1 MAVLSHHQVA
11 PKRSLEQM
19 SVCSSR
25 CACVR
30 FTRSANCGVRGQVDR
45 RKHPIATS
53 RIDGREYAVVNVSCF
68 EDIAA
73 DRLERSAVAFDDED
87 ETARLAR
94 RAAGWIGDV
103 QINGLG
109 VGLG

>member
-1 MAVLSHHQVA
+1 LCAQVRDAARLSHYSFGTRTA
-11 PKRSLEQM
+11 SFL
-19 SVCSSR
+19 VCR
-25 CACVR
+25 
-30 FTRSANCGVRGQVDR
+30 TCGTV
-45 RKHPIATS
+45 PIVTS
-53 RIDGREYAVVNVSCF
+53 RISGRDYPVVNVNCF

-73 DRLERSAVAFDDED
+73 NRLEHSAVAFDDED

-109 VGLG
+109 